1 MACCQQRV
9 YAEIIQLFVSILL
22 TMDRDAKQTRNANIA
37 FLVNTMLGENN
48 SRINNMFSA
57 ACVFAR
63 VHANTGTLGFGTA
76 QQVYDVV
83 CFLVL
88 TPF

>member
-1 MACCQQRV
+1 
-9 YAEIIQLFVSILL
+9 
-22 TMDRDAKQTRNANIA
+22 
-37 FLVNTMLGENN
+37 MLGENN

-63 VHANTGTLGFGTA
+63 VHANIGTLGFGIA